1 MGKKANTLMTVAR
14 PVALMQ
20 RFLVQKTDALTAFVS
35 HHDSGFFSLY
45 RLSCSP
51 KYIKTSVCTVW
62 FNCCS
67 SSSSSSLAPQS
78 DDPSL
83 CWMSGDVALFA
94 GVVMSSSAVSVSAV
108 CPQAL
113 LSQVPRFE
121 SCFGPARLPQ
131 EAGRSFL
138 KLGSRAAAYGNSPC
152 HLAMICSVA

>member
-1 MGKKANTLMTVAR
+1 MTVCVCEKDRERVCLCEAECAHVDVVERVDAAR

-20 RFLVQKTDALTAFVS
+20 RFLRQKTDALTAFVS

-45 RLSCSP
+45 RLLCSP

-62 FNCCS
+62 LNCCS

-78 DDPSL
+78 DDPGV

-94 GVVMSSSAVSVSAV
+94 GVVVSSSAVSVSAV
-108 CPQAL
+108 CPRSL

-121 SCFGPARLPQ
+121 SCFGPSRLPQ
-131 EAGRSFL
+131 EAGIKVS
-138 KLGSRAAAYGNSPC
+138 
-152 HLAMICSVA
+152 